1 MHRNLINI
9 LVALQD
15 KTQVEDAD
23 IGRLIWAN
31 AGIDRR
37 TVIQYHNFLTEQKL
51 ICRCGQRK
59 YRIDRKKVRRMLA
72 AANYNEN
79 DRGKRVSKLSRN
91 AS

>member
-1 MHRNLINI
+1 MHKNLIKI

-51 ICRCGQRK
+51 IYRCGQRK
-59 YRIDRKKVRRMLA
+59 YRVNRKKVRRMLA
-72 AANYNEN
+72 AANYNE
-79 DRGKRVSKLSRN
+79 DGRAKGMSRLQRN